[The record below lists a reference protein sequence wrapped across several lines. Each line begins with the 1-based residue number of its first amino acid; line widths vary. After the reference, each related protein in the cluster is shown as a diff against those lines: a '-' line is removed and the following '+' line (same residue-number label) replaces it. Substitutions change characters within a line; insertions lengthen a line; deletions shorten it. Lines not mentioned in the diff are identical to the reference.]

1 MSASSYKKFIGEDI
15 FISELSIPFLWSLE
29 HISSNI
35 GTWSLWVPVTLQT
48 PFTTLEISAAHLC
61 LSSQPHCWP
70 GLQPQAGVPSNT
82 VTCLSCRRYG
92 CMRGLPSKETPK
104 WKYKTYEMCND
115 GMPPHTVWK
124 IMNCILM
131 FWSPW
136 WYSGEEFAWR
146 CSRHRFDPRSP
157 TFLTPGIGFV
167 ADLLHRWEEGMV
179 LVLPTFHHSP
189 PVMWPSSYEATDW
202 SMALGLGTPAIKGIS
217 YHLWLQGIPNLVESS
232 NTWNENFSAE
242 RDLLRGKQLTTR
254 VAHFFFFYVSI
265 MLSFIKNQHAT
276 HFVK

>member
-15 FISELSIPFLWSLE
+15 FISELPILFLWSLE
-29 HISSNI
+29 HISSNM

-48 PFTTLEISAAHLC
+48 PFTTLGISTAHLC
-61 LSSQPHCWP
+61 PSSQPHCWP

-92 CMRGLPSKETPK
+92 CVRGPPSKGTPK
-104 WKYKTYEMCND
+104 WKYKTYETCND

-136 WYSGEEFAWR
+136 WYSGEESAWR
-146 CSRHRFDPRSP
+146 CSRRRFDPRSP

-167 ADLLHRWEEGMV
+167 ADLLPQMGGGDGFGPPHLPPLTSCYVAQLLTGHRLIHGPRFGDPCYKRNKLSSLTSRHSQSGGELKHMKWE
-179 LVLPTFHHSP
+179 F
-189 PVMWPSSYEATDW
+189 
-202 SMALGLGTPAIKGIS
+202 
-217 YHLWLQGIPNLVESS
+217 
-232 NTWNENFSAE
+232 
-242 RDLLRGKQLTTR
+242 
-254 VAHFFFFYVSI
+254 
-265 MLSFIKNQHAT
+265 
-276 HFVK
+276 